1 MDVIY
6 QLTIYYMS
14 LLHTVVAEDEM
25 EQNVKPLFN
34 GANVD
39 HLRKGSTLQAYMK
52 A

>member
-6 QLTIYYMS
+6 ELTIYYTS
-14 LLHTVVAEDEM
+14 LIVEDET
-25 EQNVKPLFN
+25 EQNVKPLLN

>member
-6 QLTIYYMS
+6 ELMIYYTS
-14 LLHTVVAEDEM
+14 SIVEDEK

-34 GANVD
+34 GANIGD
-39 HLRKGSTLQAYMK
+39 LRKGSTLQAYMK

>member
-6 QLTIYYMS
+6 EHTIYYTS
-14 LLHTVVAEDEM
+14 LDTVIVEDEM

-34 GANVD
+34 GANVG